1 MLSLSRKIGEKLI
14 IGDNI
19 VITILAADRGT
30 IRLGIEAPKEVTVY
44 RKEIYDKIVKLNQL
58 AAKSEVSQLKQ
69 AITNNTIIL
78 KNKVEQNIDDKHKNA
93 IE

>member
-19 VITILAADRGT
+19 VITILGADRGT

-78 KNKVEQNIDDKHKNA
+78 KNKVEQNIDDKQKNA
-93 IE
+93 IQ